1 MQAAHAAA
9 QADGVLVDS
18 QSSSSAQAAAVLQH
32 ARNALAMQVSMN
44 NAAQEQQ
51 MKINA
56 ANAAVAAQNQGA
68 ASPSSNKKKGPPLRR
83 GKWTPEEEAYA
94 ARLIH
99 EFKAGLLPLTDG
111 TTLRTFLSKLLN
123 CDPMRISK
131 KFVGSNC
138 IGKQVFRRRTADLN
152 RLTPEQIQQSR
163 IELSDLERRFLERVA
178 QTNRVK
184 NNGCGAGT
192 GAPTSVPPPS
202 SLSNIR
208 GSNGLGPAKGG
219 RDGVMSMSG
228 SNSNT
233 GGGDA
238 FQQNGMNY
246 NPSATN
252 STTTN
257 PPWLQPP
264 LGYRHGTGQAFAAS
278 HLNSNANARAAA
290 AGRALLG
297 SSLLSNVQQQSSAN
311 NKLQSVS
318 TEQLA
323 NIARSGGSASI
334 LALAELQRR
343 SSQFHS
349 MSSSLQQQQQNSTS
363 ASNLLAAAVQSS
375 SNSALQQLARNASA
389 HRLANQLGNADSSM
403 NSLMLK
409 TGLSRDQLSQLARD
423 RGLGSSGSLGN
434 LMSQQKSFDALMSLD
449 FQSLQ
454 SIDNLANLIQTGG
467 VGGLNMPI
475 SGMKNADFGAIL
487 SAASSRNNLN
497 STSNNSPLR
506 NGGSSSN
513 DQDFSNAAQRLA
525 DVASANR
532 MNALLRNLS
541 ANNVQ
546 STGDD
551 TSSATLSNLLQS
563 MQANLS
569 QLNGQGSSSSASLFN
584 QGVIDGTGNNGAS
597 QSALNLARFLRPESS
612 TGLSALRMQ
621 DGLNQRNSSSVD
633 DFLSLIAAGD
643 IPHQD
648 ASLLNVPFMQQQDAA
663 TKLLAQQQLLHASSS
678 VNALANSLAGNQTF
692 NNIHRSSNG
701 NDSHTSQSNNDSGF
715 NGNNTRLSDS
725 ASAVALAMAQVRA
738 AMQNNSNQG
747 SIVSNKR
754 SNEFI
759 SGDNEQQQDTKR

>member
-1 MQAAHAAA
+1 
-9 QADGVLVDS
+9 
-18 QSSSSAQAAAVLQH
+18 
-32 ARNALAMQVSMN
+32 
-44 NAAQEQQ
+44 
-51 MKINA
+51 
-56 ANAAVAAQNQGA
+56 
-68 ASPSSNKKKGPPLRR
+68 
-83 GKWTPEEEAYA
+83 
-94 ARLIH
+94 
-99 EFKAGLLPLTDG
+99 
-111 TTLRTFLSKLLN
+111 
-123 CDPMRISK
+123 
-131 KFVGSNC
+131 
-138 IGKQVFRRRTADLN
+138 
-152 RLTPEQIQQSR
+152 
-163 IELSDLERRFLERVA
+163 
-178 QTNRVK
+178 
-184 NNGCGAGT
+184 
-192 GAPTSVPPPS
+192 
-202 SLSNIR
+202 
-208 GSNGLGPAKGG
+208 
-219 RDGVMSMSG
+219 
-228 SNSNT
+228 
-233 GGGDA
+233 
-238 FQQNGMNY
+238 
-246 NPSATN
+246 
-252 STTTN
+252 
-257 PPWLQPP
+257 
-264 LGYRHGTGQAFAAS
+264 
-278 HLNSNANARAAA
+278 
-290 AGRALLG
+290 
-297 SSLLSNVQQQSSAN
+297 
-311 NKLQSVS
+311 
-318 TEQLA
+318 
-323 NIARSGGSASI
+323 
-334 LALAELQRR
+334 
-343 SSQFHS
+343 
-349 MSSSLQQQQQNSTS
+349 
-363 ASNLLAAAVQSS
+363 
-375 SNSALQQLARNASA
+375 
-389 HRLANQLGNADSSM
+389 
-403 NSLMLK
+403 MLK

-467 VGGLNMPI
+467 VGGLNVPI

-487 SAASSRNNLN
+487 SAASSRNNLS

-506 NGGSSSN
+506 NGVSSSN

-546 STGDD
+546 SSGDD
-551 TSSATLSNLLQS
+551 ASSATLSNLLQS

-584 QGVIDGTGNNGAS
+584 QGVIDGSNVNGNNGAS

-692 NNIHRSSNG
+692 NNIHRNNNG
-701 NDSHTSQSNNDSGF
+701 NDSHNGQSNNDSGF
-715 NGNNTRLSDS
+715 NSNNTRLSDS

-738 AMQNNSNQG
+738 AVQNNSNQG

-759 SGDNEQQQDTKR
+759 SGDNEQQQDPKR